1 MVASETLPRQ
11 SSDKGPGRCPA
22 VSEFWETLV
31 REWLPVSHRGWHTP
45 NPLACLPSSL
55 TLGNPMQVSSGD
67 KAMLFRGEREGL
79 EDLPRVAVMLFG
91 GVVFA
96 SIIVNTL
103 DTIIPI
109 VIAYGFFSL
118 GSLPISR
125 TIP

>member
-1 MVASETLPRQ
+1 
-11 SSDKGPGRCPA
+11 
-22 VSEFWETLV
+22 
-31 REWLPVSHRGWHTP
+31 
-45 NPLACLPSSL
+45 
-55 TLGNPMQVSSGD
+55 MQVSSGD